1 MPCPVVLHTYKSL
14 CQLKLAYATANM
26 WKQKDNFWVP
36 DDHRAPICLA
46 LNHLPPGS
54 FYVKKEKKKST
65 SLLLLFSCYVMS
77 NSLLPNGL

>member
-1 MPCPVVLHTYKSL
+1 MELPCWIMTLRMKSP
-14 CQLKLAYATANM
+14 TANM

-36 DDHRAPICLA
+36 DDHGAPICLA

-54 FYVKKEKKKST
+54 FYVKREKKKST